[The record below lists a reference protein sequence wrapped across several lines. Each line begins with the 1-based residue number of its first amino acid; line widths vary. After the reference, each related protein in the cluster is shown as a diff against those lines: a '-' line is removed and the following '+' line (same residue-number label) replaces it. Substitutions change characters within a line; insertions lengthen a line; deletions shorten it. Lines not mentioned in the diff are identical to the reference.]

1 MEEEDWGREH
11 SVGSAPTPALLGL
24 GWGPG
29 ETCPYPPTH
38 PAEVLAFDLWAT
50 VSALV
55 TLYACSSAGCSSKQK
70 LRPRGPRAACQV
82 VAHTRGSSLLGV
94 NDALSPAVLP
104 LVLLFLP
111 PPAHSRQGLDLG
123 AMPLCCCQ
131 GSREPDPSYAGKRPG
146 LSKCLR

>member
-1 MEEEDWGREH
+1 MRVLLPLLPFWDLAGGLGKH
-11 SVGSAPTPALLGL
+11 APTPLPILQRSWLLTC
-24 GWGPG
+24 GPPFLPSSH
-29 ETCPYPPTH
+29 CMPVPVQDV
-38 PAEVLAFDLWAT
+38 PA
-50 VSALV
+50 SR
-55 TLYACSSAGCSSKQK
+55 SSTPH

-82 VAHTRGSSLLGV
+82 VAHARGSSLLGV

>member
-1 MEEEDWGREH
+1 MRVLLPLLPFWDLAGGLGKR
-11 SVGSAPTPALLGL
+11 APTPLPILQRSWPL
-24 GWGPG
+24 TCGPPFLSSSHCMPVPVQG
-29 ETCPYPPTH
+29 V
-38 PAEVLAFDLWAT
+38 PA
-50 VSALV
+50 SR
-55 TLYACSSAGCSSKQK
+55 SSTPH

-82 VAHTRGSSLLGV
+82 VAHARGSSLLGV